1 MLGRAA
7 LVFVLA
13 AAVLAAADR
22 LYLRDGTYQLTNQY
36 EVKTDRVRYYSTER
50 SEWEEIPL
58 DLVDL
63 EKTRA
68 DLTERKAQIEA
79 DTKAEAE
86 ERAAERAAAKQI
98 AALPTQNGA
107 YYIRGEA
114 TEALKQAE
122 SKIVNNKRR
131 SILKAL
137 SPIPVI
143 MGKATVEIDGEHA
156 VFSITDPKPEFYLRA
171 SDFEEFEIVKLTP
184 GKNTRI
190 VEHLTIAKFQDQK
203 DVTEEVEKMASFKK
217 QEADLLFRVWPQNAL
232 APGEYALI
240 QYTPG
245 KLNTQIW
252 DFSVAKK

>member
-7 LVFVLA
+7 LLLVLA

-22 LYLRDGTYQLTNQY
+22 LYLKDGTYQLTNQY
-36 EVKTDRVRYYSTER
+36 EVKSDRVRYYSTER
-50 SEWEEIPL
+50 GEWEEIPL

-63 EKTRA
+63 KKTRA
-68 DLTERKAQIEA
+68 ELSERKAQIEA
-79 DTKAEAE
+79 DSKAEAE

-107 YYIRGEA
+107 YFIHGDA
-114 TEALKQAE
+114 TDALKQPE
-122 SKIVNNKRR
+122 SKIVTNKRR

-156 VFSITDPKPEFYLRA
+156 AFSITESKPEFYLRA

-190 VEHLTIAKFQDQK
+190 VERLTIAKFQDQK
-203 DVTEEVEKMASFKK
+203 DVSEDVEKMASFKK
-217 QEADLLFRVWPQNAL
+217 QEAELLFRVWPQTAL
-232 APGEYALI
+232 EPGEYALI

-252 DFSVAKK
+252 DFSVRK

>member
-13 AAVLAAADR
+13 ACALVAADR
-22 LYLRDGTYQLTNQY
+22 LYLKDGTYQLTNQY
-36 EVKTDRVRYYSTER
+36 EVKSDRVRYYSTER
-50 SEWEEIPL
+50 GEWEEIPL

-63 EKTRA
+63 DHTKAELA
-68 DLTERKAQIEA
+68 ERKAQVEA
-79 DTKAEAE
+79 DSKAEAE
-86 ERAAERAAAKQI
+86 ERAAERAAARQI
-98 AALPTQNGA
+98 AALPTENGA
-107 YYIRGEA
+107 YYIRGDA

-143 MGKATVEIDGEHA
+143 MGKATVELDGEHA
-156 VFSITDPKPEFYLRA
+156 AFHIAEPKPEFYLRA
-171 SDFEEFEIVKLTP
+171 SDYEEFEIAKLTP

-190 VEHLTIAKFQDQK
+190 VERLSIAKFQDMRE
-203 DVTEEVEKMASFKK
+203 VSEEVQKMESFKK
-217 QEADLLFRVWPQNAL
+217 QEADLIFRVWPQNAL
-232 APGEYALI
+232 EPGEYALI

-245 KLNTQIW
+245 KLDAQIW
-252 DFSVAKK
+252 DFSVVKK

>member
-22 LYLRDGTYQLTNQY
+22 LYLKDGTYQLTNQY
-36 EVKTDRVRYYSTER
+36 GVKADRVRYYSTER

-68 DLTERKAQIEA
+68 DLAERKAQIEA
-79 DTKAEAE
+79 DSKAEAE
-86 ERAAERAAAKQI
+86 ERTAERAAAKQI

-107 YYIRGEA
+107 YYIRGDA
-114 TEALKQAE
+114 TEALRPAE

-143 MGKATVEIDGEHA
+143 MGKATVEIDSEHA
-156 VFSITDPKPEFYLRA
+156 AFSITESKPEFYLRVT
-171 SDFEEFEIVKLTP
+171 DYEQMEIIKLTP

-190 VEHLTIAKFQDQK
+190 VERLMIAKFQDQRE
-203 DVTEEVEKMASFKK
+203 VSEEVQAVPAFKK
-217 QEADLLFRVWPQNAL
+217 QEADLLFRIWPRNAL
-232 APGEYALI
+232 EPGEYALI

>member
-7 LVFVLA
+7 LLFILA
-13 AAVLAAADR
+13 AAGLAAADR
-22 LYLRDGTYQLTNQY
+22 LYLKDGTFQLTNQY

-68 DLTERKAQIEA
+68 DLAERKAQIEA
-79 DTKAEAE
+79 DSKAEAE
-86 ERAAERAAAKQI
+86 ERAAERAAARQI

-114 TEALKQAE
+114 TEALRQAE

-156 VFSITDPKPEFYLRA
+156 AYALTDPKPEFYLRA
-171 SDFEEFEIVKLTP
+171 SDFEEFEIIKLTP

-190 VEHLTIAKFQDQK
+190 VERLTIAKFQDQK
-203 DVTEEVEKMASFKK
+203 DVTEDVEKMASFKK
-217 QEADLLFRVWPQNAL
+217 QEAELLFRVWPQNAL
-232 APGEYALI
+232 EPGEYALI

>member
-7 LVFVLA
+7 LLFVLA
-13 AAVLAAADR
+13 AAALVAADR
-22 LYLRDGTYQLTNQY
+22 LYLKDGTYQLTNQY

-58 DLVDL
+58 ELVDL
-63 EKTRA
+63 ERTKA
-68 DLTERKAQIEA
+68 EFSERKAQVEA
-79 DTKAEAE
+79 DSKAEAE

-98 AALPTQNGA
+98 AALPTQPGA
-107 YYIRGEA
+107 YYIRGDQIDPI
-114 TEALKQAE
+114 KQAE

-143 MGKATVEIDGEHA
+143 MGKATVELDGERA
-156 VFSITDPKPEFYLRA
+156 AFSITDPKPEFYLRA
-171 SDFEEFEIVKLTP
+171 TDYEEFEIVKLMP

-190 VEHLTIAKFQDQK
+190 VERLTIAKFQDMRE
-203 DVTEEVEKMASFKK
+203 VSEEVQKIGNFKK
-217 QEADLLFRVWPQNAL
+217 QEADLLFRIWPQNPL
-232 APGEYALI
+232 EPGEYALL

-245 KLNTQIW
+245 KLNAQIW
-252 DFSVAKK
+252 DFSVGKK